1 VEYLGHLISK
11 EGTSL
16 LTAYV
21 SNIVEWLLLS
31 TGKDLSSILGFAGYY
46 REFLPWFAEITA
58 NLNEVKNKHMLTWS
72 TEMVINF
79 NTLKRMFLAAPCRA
93 REGVQSSSNSNH
105 RHPNLFCG
113 KQAPQVVISTTSNSN
128 QPKKA

>member
-1 VEYLGHLISK
+1 MISK

-16 LTAYV
+16 ITACV
-21 SNIVEWLLLS
+21 SNIVEWPLLS
-31 TGKDLSSILGFAGYY
+31 TGNDLSLFLGFAGYY

-79 NTLKRMFLAAPCRA
+79 NTLKRMFLAAPC
-93 REGVQSSSNSNH
+93 
-105 RHPNLFCG
+105 
-113 KQAPQVVISTTSNSN
+113 QAGPTRFFYMS
-128 QPKKA
+128 